1 MYISKTHMKMLNSI
15 KLILSIDYQHFTV
28 TVLLEYI
35 NLFTM
40 CMKIMLGTYYSVNFM
55 FDALPVLKVN

>member
-1 MYISKTHMKMLNSI
+1 MKMLNSI
-15 KLILSIDYQHFTV
+15 KLILSIDNQHFTV

-35 NLFTM
+35 NLFTT
-40 CMKIMLGTYYSVNFM
+40 CMKIVLGTYYSVNIM